1 MLRLHFNTYS
11 NSGIFSQSC
20 PPVSCPNIWFGAFW
34 SEPMT
39 QDLSEPMLA
48 KGSPKCP
55 VLRVCTHAPS
65 CTPSCKHLWAHT
77 HTSLIGPLRLWLF
90 PSRWRSAPVDAHTQD
105 FVKIEQL
112 TRAAKEECQS
122 KVHVHWRA
130 AKYFTEDPSLSAPVL
145 HPTTPATQTTSSLIL
160 RVNSSTLTSMSLKM
174 STLFKTTLTL
184 GDAIAKSLY
193 QHVLTHRKAR
203 EDTPKHF
210 ESEKWWV
217 WTVWA
222 LRFEAPEL
230 PLVT

>member
-105 FVKIEQL
+105 FVKIEL

-130 AKYFTEDPSLSAPVL
+130 ATYFTEDPSLSAPVL